1 MSKVWLVVAQ
11 SSRAKIYETDLHLT
25 ESVEIDDLVHPGSRM
40 HEREITSDLP
50 GKGAGTGS
58 GSHHGL
64 DAQTSVKDAEVDA
77 FARQIDSYLAAA
89 LNKGKFDKLALVAA
103 PAFLGHLREHM
114 NKQLADCVIYELG
127 KSLVHDS
134 FSELKTHLPKHL

>member
-11 SSRAKIYETDLHLT
+11 SSRAKIYETDLHLA
-25 ESVEIDDLVHPGSRM
+25 ESIEVDDLVHPASRM

-58 GSHHGL
+58 GSHHRL
-64 DAQTSVKDAEVDA
+64 DAETSVKGAELDA
-77 FARQIDSYLAAA
+77 FARQIDSYLVAA
-89 LNKGKFDKLALVAA
+89 LDKGKFDQLAIVAA
-103 PAFLGHLREHM
+103 PTFLGHLREHM
-114 NKQLADCVIYELG
+114 SKHLAERVIYELG

-134 FSELKTHLPKHL
+134 FRELKAHLPKHL